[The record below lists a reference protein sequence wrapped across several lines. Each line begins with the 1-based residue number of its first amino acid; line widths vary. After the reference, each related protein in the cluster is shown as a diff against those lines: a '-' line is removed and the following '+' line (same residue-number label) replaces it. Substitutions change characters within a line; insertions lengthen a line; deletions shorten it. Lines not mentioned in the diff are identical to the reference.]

1 MRDDG
6 HTKAHSAG
14 QWRPMPLA
22 IFFLGILSA
31 ILVLWTGL
39 VNDERQRSYFLMNGA
54 ILGMQIHATTAH
66 LWLEEILTAGPSHM
80 DINEVWNDLDKA
92 VTLSEAILSG
102 GHTHEGAI
110 LLRLDDPKL
119 RSDLE
124 KIKTI
129 LDNLKAFALERFRNR
144 ATGGVGTED
153 DRRYNVMF
161 RDFSKKSEELE
172 LALNEK
178 QASVYLAWRRFFW
191 AVLFAWT
198 VIVIFAAATLWNR
211 EDRRDRAEKA
221 LLMARE
227 ELEIMARERADG
239 LNRANAPPR
248 PESGRERR

>member
-6 HTKAHSAG
+6 HTNAHSAG
-14 QWRPMPLA
+14 QWRPMPLS

-39 VNDERQRSYFLMNGA
+39 VNDERQRSYFLMNDA
-54 ILGMQIHATTAH
+54 ILDMQIHVTTAH

-80 DINEVWNDLDKA
+80 DINEVWNHFDEA
-92 VTLSEAILSG
+92 GTLSDAILSG
-102 GHTHEGAI
+102 GHTHEGSI
-110 LLRLDDPKL
+110 IMRLDDPKL

-124 KIKTI
+124 KIRTI
-129 LDNLKAFALERFRNR
+129 LDTLKLFAMDRFRNR
-144 ATGGVGTED
+144 ATGGIGTED

-172 LALNEK
+172 FALSEK
-178 QASVYLAWRRFFW
+178 QASVYLYWRRFFW

-198 VIVIFAAATLWNR
+198 FIVIFAAAALWDR

-221 LLMARE
+221 LQMARE
-227 ELEIMARERADG
+227 ELELMAQERTDG
-239 LNRANAPPR
+239 LYRANAPPQ